1 MWLPATPSSLQ
12 SQAHHGFRRASD
24 SLIAVRPPQKFVKH
38 SPMLAAHRERAA
50 QLVPDTTI
58 SAANIAKKIGKGE
71 RESELCMVCSFHHL
85 LVPKH
90 IDLLHRND

>member
-1 MWLPATPSSLQ
+1 MLHRAPLGVCGDLSLPPFLQ

-38 SPMLAAHRERAA
+38 SPMLPAHRERAA

-58 SAANIAKKIGKGE
+58 SAANIAKKIGKGG
-71 RESELCMVCSFHHL
+71 SLKYITCL
-85 LVPKH
+85 Y
-90 IDLLHRND
+90 